1 MRYSSV
7 RVGEI
12 VFTNEYFL
20 GQKSGAERYDE
31 VNDSHEAVSVDH
43 FWIRVDVTS
52 IIYRRVRLCNTEC

>member
-20 GQKSGAERYDE
+20 GRKLDAERYNE
-31 VNDSHEAVSVDH
+31 INDSHEAVSIDH
-43 FWIRVDVTS
+43 LRIRVDVAS
-52 IIYRRVRLCNTEC
+52 IIYRRVRLCNN